1 MSAKIRGPGE
11 RLNRAYSGVPTFL
24 RSDYCDDIDAL
35 DADYAVIGVPYDDG
49 SPFVGGSR
57 FCARAIR
64 EHSLRFGGGALY
76 DIAEDKEYLRAVL
89 AGRRLVDCG
98 DVDVAPSRGDV
109 TMANLTRD
117 VERILARGAMP
128 IVLGGD
134 HTLTYPVVRAFSR
147 PIHVIQLDAHLDYS
161 EVVQGMTYV
170 NSTSMRLIHQLDH
183 VQSLTQVGIRSMRD
197 MKKNADDARANGGRI
212 VTMPEIRRDGAG
224 AVADH
229 LPAGANVYVTID
241 IDAYDMS
248 LCPGCVS
255 AEPGGL
261 SFEEMQAA
269 LRAISQRLN
278 VVGFDFVE
286 VNPPLEVGTGV
297 TSYLGALT
305 VAMFLGY
312 VDDAARAAEQR

>member
-1 MSAKIRGPGE
+1 MTANMMGE
-11 RLNRAYSGVPTFL
+11 NGRLNRAYSGVPTFL
-24 RSDYCDDIDAL
+24 RSDYCDDLDTL

-57 FCARAIR
+57 FCARAVR

-76 DIAEDKEYLRAVL
+76 DIAEDKEYLREVL

-109 TMANLTRD
+109 TMGNLTSS
-117 VERILARGAMP
+117 VEKIRARGAMP

-134 HTLTYPVVRAFSR
+134 HTLTYPVVRAFDQ
-147 PIHVIQLDAHLDYS
+147 PVHVIQLDAHLDYS
-161 EVVQGMTYV
+161 RVEHGMTYI

-183 VQSLTQVGIRSMRD
+183 VESLTQVGIRSMRE
-197 MKKNADDARANGGRI
+197 MKQNADDARANDGRI
-212 VTMPEIRRDGAG
+212 ITMPELRENGAG
-224 AVADH
+224 AIADH
-229 LPAGANVYVTID
+229 IPKGANCYITID

-248 LCPGCVS
+248 LVPGCIS

-261 SFEEMQAA
+261 TYEDMQRALKAVAA
-269 LRAISQRLN
+269 RLN

-286 VNPPLEVGTGV
+286 VNPPLDVGTGV

-305 VAMFLGY
+305 VGMFLGY
-312 VDDAARAAEQR
+312 IDDAKSSK

>member
-1 MSAKIRGPGE
+1 MTANMMGAGD

-24 RSDYCDDIDAL
+24 RSDYCDDVDSL

-57 FCARAIR
+57 FCARAVR

-76 DIAEDKEYLRAVL
+76 DIAEDKEYLREVL
-89 AGRRLVDCG
+89 ANRRLVDCG
-98 DVDVAPSRGDV
+98 DIDVAPSRGDV
-109 TMANLTRD
+109 TMGNLTAA
-117 VERILARGAMP
+117 VKGICQRGAMP

-134 HTLTYPVVRAFSR
+134 HTLTYPVVRAFDE
-147 PIHVIQLDAHLDYS
+147 PMHVIQLDAHLDYS

-170 NSTSMRLIHQLDH
+170 NSTSMRLIHQLDR
-183 VQSLTQVGIRSMRD
+183 VESLTQAGIRSMRD

-212 VTMPEIRRDGAG
+212 ITMPQLRTDGA
-224 AVADH
+224 AAIVDH
-229 LPAGANVYVTID
+229 IPEGANCYVTID
-241 IDAYDMS
+241 VDAYDMS
-248 LCPGCVS
+248 LVPGCIS

-261 SFEEMQAA
+261 TYEDMQAA
-269 LRAISQRLN
+269 LKAIATRLN

-286 VNPPLEVGTGV
+286 VNPPLDVGTGV

-312 VDDAARAAEQR
+312 IDDAKSAA

>member
-1 MSAKIRGPGE
+1 MTANMLGESA

-24 RSDYCDDIDAL
+24 RSDYCDDLGAL

-57 FCARAIR
+57 FCARAVR

-76 DIAEDKEYLRAVL
+76 DIANDKEYLRETL
-89 AGRRLVDCG
+89 ANRRLVDCG

-109 TMANLTRD
+109 TMGNLTAS
-117 VERILARGAMP
+117 VEKIKQRGAMP

-134 HTLTYPVVRAFSR
+134 HTLTYPVVRAFDQ
-147 PIHVIQLDAHLDYS
+147 PMHVIQLDAHLDYS
-161 EVVQGMTYV
+161 RVEQGMTYI

-183 VQSLTQVGIRSMRD
+183 VESLTQVGIRSMRD
-197 MKKNADDARANGGRI
+197 MKQNADDARANGGRI
-212 VTMPEIRRDGAG
+212 ITMPEVRKDGARSIT
-224 AVADH
+224 DH
-229 LPAGANVYVTID
+229 IPEGSDCYVTID

-248 LCPGCVS
+248 LVPGCIS

-261 SFEEMQAA
+261 TFEEMQDA
-269 LRAISQRLN
+269 LKAVANRLN

-286 VNPPLEVGTGV
+286 VNPPLDVGTGV

-305 VAMFLGY
+305 VGMFLGY
-312 VDDAARAAEQR
+312 IDDAKSPA

>member
-1 MSAKIRGPGE
+1 MTANMHGAAR

-24 RSDYCDDIDAL
+24 RCDYCDDIDGM

-57 FCARAIR
+57 FCARAVR

-76 DIAEDKEYLRAVL
+76 DIAEDKEYLREVL
-89 AGRRLVDCG
+89 ADRRLVDCG
-98 DVDVAPSRGDV
+98 DVDAAPSRGDV

-117 VERILARGAMP
+117 VQRILKRGAMP

-134 HTLTYPVVRAFSR
+134 HTLTYPVVRAFDK
-147 PIHVIQLDAHLDYS
+147 PMHVIQLDAHLDYTPVI
-161 EVVQGMTYV
+161 EGMTYI
-170 NSTSMRLIHQLDH
+170 NSTSMRLIHQLDR
-183 VQSLTQVGIRSMRD
+183 VKSLTQFGIRSMRD
-197 MKKNADDARANGGRI
+197 MKQNADDARANGGRI
-212 VTMPEIRRDGAG
+212 ITMPEIRQDGA
-224 AVADH
+224 ASIADH
-229 LPAGANVYVTID
+229 IPEGDDVYVTID

-248 LCPGCVS
+248 LCPGCIS

-261 SFEEMQAA
+261 TYEEMQAA
-269 LRAISQRLN
+269 LRAITGRLN

-286 VNPPLEVGTGV
+286 VNPPLDVGTGV

-312 VDDAARAAEQR
+312 IDEARRG

>member
-1 MSAKIRGPGE
+1 MSANMMGAND

-24 RSDYCDDIDAL
+24 RSDYCDDLDRL

-57 FCARAIR
+57 FCARAVR

-76 DIAEDKEYLRAVL
+76 DIAEDKEYLRDVL
-89 AGRRLVDCG
+89 ATRRLADCG

-109 TMANLTRD
+109 TMGNLTAS
-117 VERILARGAMP
+117 VEKIRSRGAMP

-134 HTLTYPVVRAFSR
+134 HTLTYPVVRAFDQ

-161 EVVQGMTYV
+161 TVEQGMTYI

-183 VQSLTQVGIRSMRD
+183 VESLTQVGIRSMRD
-197 MKKNADDARANGGRI
+197 MKQNADDARANGGRI
-212 VTMPEIRRDGAG
+212 ITMPELRTNGA
-224 AVADH
+224 ASIADH
-229 LPAGANVYVTID
+229 IPESANCYVTID

-248 LCPGCVS
+248 LVPGCIS

-261 SFEEMQAA
+261 AFEDMQSV
-269 LRAISQRLN
+269 LKAIASHLN

-286 VNPPLEVGTGV
+286 VNPPLDVGTGV

-312 VDDAARAAEQR
+312 IDDAKSAA

>member
-1 MSAKIRGPGE
+1 MTANMHGSPD
-11 RLNRAYSGVPTFL
+11 RLNRSYSGVPTFL
-24 RSDYCDDIDAL
+24 RCDYCDDIETM

-57 FCARAIR
+57 FCARAVR

-76 DIAEDKEYLRAVL
+76 DIAEDKEYLRDVL
-89 AGRRLVDCG
+89 ANRRLVDCG
-98 DVDVAPSRGDV
+98 DVDTAPSRGDV

-117 VERILARGAMP
+117 VERIRKRGAMP

-134 HTLTYPVVRAFSR
+134 HTLTYPVVRAFDKAM
-147 PIHVIQLDAHLDYS
+147 HVIQLDAHLDYS
-161 EVVQGMTYV
+161 AVVQGMTYV

-183 VQSLTQVGIRSMRD
+183 VKSLTQFGIRSMRD
-197 MKKNADDARANGGRI
+197 MKQNADDARANGGRI
-212 VTMPEIRRDGAG
+212 ITMPEIRRDGAG
-224 AVADH
+224 SIADH
-229 LPAGANVYVTID
+229 IPEGDDVYVTID

-248 LCPGCVS
+248 LCPGCIS

-261 SFEEMQAA
+261 VYEEMQAA
-269 LRAISQRLN
+269 LRAITGRLN

-286 VNPPLEVGTGV
+286 VNPPLDVGTGV

-312 VDDAARAAEQR
+312 IDDANRGR

>member
-1 MSAKIRGPGE
+1 MTADMQGTPG

-24 RSDYCDDIDAL
+24 RSDYCDDIDRME
-35 DADYAVIGVPYDDG
+35 ADYAVIGVPYDDG

-57 FCARAIR
+57 FCARAVR

-76 DIAEDKEYLRAVL
+76 DIAQDREYLREAL
-89 AGRRLVDCG
+89 AARRLVDCG
-98 DVDVAPSRGDV
+98 DVDVVPSRGDV
-109 TMANLTRD
+109 TMGNLTRD
-117 VERILARGAMP
+117 VGRILNRGAMP

-134 HTLTYPVVRAFSR
+134 HTLTYPVVRAFTR
-147 PIHVIQLDAHLDYS
+147 PMHVIQLDAHLDYS
-161 EVVQGMTYV
+161 PVTQGMTYI
-170 NSTSMRLIHQLDH
+170 NSTSMRLIHGMDH
-183 VQSLTQVGIRSMRD
+183 VTSLTQVGIRSMRD
-197 MKKNADDARANGGRI
+197 LKQNADDARSAGGRI
-212 VTMPEIRRDGAG
+212 ITMPEIRQGGAG
-224 AVADH
+224 TIADH
-229 LPAGANVYVTID
+229 LTEGADVYVTID

-261 SFEEMQAA
+261 TFEEMQAA
-269 LRAISQRLN
+269 LGAIAGRLN

-312 VDDAARAAEQR
+312 VDAARQESGN